1 MKDYI
6 RYSGMAFE
14 LLVLLLILVFL
25 GKKVDAWLG
34 FSKPVAMII
43 FILLGVAG
51 YLVKLY
57 YELTKKKKK

>member
-6 RYSGMAFE
+6 RYSSMAFE

-34 FSKPVAMII
+34 LSKPIALIV
-43 FILLGVAG
+43 FILLGLAG

-57 YELTKKKKK
+57 YEVTKKK